1 MGEAWRRIGLTDL
14 IEMAFGAVADALPR
28 AKALPAAAFLAPEVF
43 KAETERLFRT
53 GWIAIARAS
62 EVVNP
67 GDYRVTDIAGIPL
80 VVTRDQAGEIHVLSN
95 ICRHR
100 GMAVMSGSG
109 NAKGLTC
116 PYHLWRYGLDGQLAV
131 APLMDGSE
139 VFDRKA
145 CALPRIASAQWQGWV
160 FANLSGDAEPLE
172 PALAPLTRRVETYGL
187 GEMVI
192 ATTLEFDSPWNWK
205 IMVENFMESYHHI
218 GPHGATLQQSNP
230 AAGTYE
236 GDFGPLFSVLEN
248 PGVDETKPPF
258 LVVAIFP
265 YTLIAVTEGAE
276 PTGIWYEMD
285 RMEADA
291 FRLRIH
297 ILMPPD
303 RAANAEEVA
312 HSRELSM
319 IIHGEDIPVCEGIH
333 RGMASP
339 FYEPGPLSPLE
350 ASVLRFHQYLKAG
363 LLRA

>member
-1 MGEAWRRIGLTDL
+1 LTDV
-14 IEMAFGAVADALPR
+14 IEAAFGAVADTLPR
-28 AKALPAAAFLAPEVF
+28 GKALPAAAFLAPEVF
-43 KAETERLFRT
+43 RAETERLFKP
-53 GWIAIARAS
+53 GWIAVARAS
-62 EVVNP
+62 EVANP
-67 GDYRVTDIAGIPL
+67 GDYRVADIAGVPL
-80 VVTRDQAGEIHVLSN
+80 VVTRDQGGAVHVLSN

-100 GMAVMSGSG
+100 GMPVMSGAG

-116 PYHLWRYGLDGQLAV
+116 PYHLWRYSLNGELAV

-145 CALPRIASAQWQGWV
+145 CALPKIASAEWQGWV
-160 FANLSGDAEPLE
+160 FANLSDDAPPLE
-172 PALAPLTRRVETYGL
+172 ASLAALTKRVAPYGL
-187 GEMVI
+187 ETMVI
-192 ATTLEFDSPWNWK
+192 AGTLEFDSPWNWK

-248 PGVDETKPPF
+248 PPVDATKPPF

-265 YTLIAVTEGAE
+265 YTLIAVTEGPN
-276 PTGIWYEMD
+276 PTGVWYEMD
-285 RMEADA
+285 RIEADA

-297 ILMPPD
+297 LLMPPE
-303 RAANAEEVA
+303 RAAIPDEVENA
-312 HSRELSM
+312 RQLSM
-319 IIHGEDIPVCEGIH
+319 VIHGEDIPVCEGIH
-333 RGMASP
+333 KGMASP

-363 LLRA
+363 LLPGR